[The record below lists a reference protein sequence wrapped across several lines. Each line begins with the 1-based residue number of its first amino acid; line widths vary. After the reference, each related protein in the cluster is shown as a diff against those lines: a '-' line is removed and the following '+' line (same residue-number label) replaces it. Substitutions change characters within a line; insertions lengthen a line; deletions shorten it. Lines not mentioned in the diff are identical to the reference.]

1 MSTWKSFEEIEV
13 WQLAREFCKDVY
25 RIIQHDGLSTD
36 YRLKDQ
42 INGSSGSI
50 MDNIS
55 EGFERGGNKEF
66 IQFLSIA
73 KGSAGESRSQLYRIY
88 DREYISE
95 KEFLDLK
102 QKALNISGK
111 INNLMKYLK
120 NSGYKGIKYK

>member
-1 MSTWKSFEEIEV
+1 MSFWKTFEDMEA
-13 WQLAREFCKDVY
+13 WQLAREFCKDIY
-25 RIIQHDGLSTD
+25 RIIQYDGLSTD